1 MRLNDFSED
10 KTEISKEI
18 LNRLGVKIPSNK
30 NKFNI
35 RCLNPE
41 HDDHSPSM
49 NINLESGWCKCYAC
63 GYNHALTTV
72 YYKRFGT
79 SIYKDLNI
87 GVKRTYVSKAP
98 VSIDFSKTPEI
109 DFTFEGNLTSI
120 KNNPNGIKWAQSRG
134 FTLDF
139 CEKNNI
145 RYGDFFITKQKS
157 DPLNKKEWNYFNK
170 CVVIPIFEN
179 SKLISFEAR
188 DTQGKEAWIK
198 WHQEHG
204 VEYDEKKYKK
214 VLYPSHSSINT
225 IYDFNKLDTSKPL
238 YITEGLMD
246 MFSLRTEP
254 EFKNSSCL
262 FHCTPTERQIYLLNK
277 FPQIIYVV
285 DNDSPGLKACLFLME
300 KLKDK
305 VSFLVPPCRPGIK
318 DINDILQGKDASI
331 KTVKDMID
339 MGWMQRVSNS
349 TDELKGL
356 IDLKSKTSGRHKI
369 QTTGRHRI
377 TN

>member
-10 KTEISKEI
+10 KTELSKEI

-35 RCLNPE
+35 KCLNPN

-63 GYNHALTTV
+63 GYNHSLTTV
-72 YYKRFGT
+72 YYEKFGT

-87 GVKRTYVSKAP
+87 GVKRSFIPKTET
-98 VSIDFSKTPEI
+98 ILDFSKTPEI
-109 DFTFEGNLTSI
+109 DFTFEGSLTSI

-179 SKLISFEAR
+179 NKLISFEAR

-198 WHQEHG
+198 WHQENNK
-204 VEYDEKKYKK
+204 EYDESDYKK
-214 VLYPSHSSINT
+214 VLYPRHSSINT
-225 IYDFNKLDTSKPL
+225 IYDYNKLDFNKPL

-246 MFSLRTEP
+246 MFSLRTDP
-254 EFKNSSCL
+254 LFKNSSCL

-285 DNDSPGLKACLFLME
+285 DNDLPGLKACLYLMK
-300 KLKDK
+300 KLVGKT
-305 VSFLVPPCRPGIK
+305 SFLVPPCRPGIK
-318 DINDILQGKDASI
+318 DINDILQGKDSTI
-331 KTVKDMID
+331 KTVKDMIN
-339 MGWMQRVSNS
+339 MGWMNKICDS
-349 TDELKGL
+349 TDDLESL
-356 IDLKSKTSGRHKI
+356 IELKSKTSGRHKVQI
-369 QTTGRHRI
+369 SGRHKP